1 MNWLWKLAAGLG
13 ALVLL
18 ILIASV
24 FMDEPLRVYLEHKI
38 NQSLNGYTVR
48 IATLHFHPIGFA
60 LDLENLVL
68 VRDEQP
74 DLPIA
79 NIPKWTAHVDWEAL
93 LSGRLV
99 NDQYIQRPTF
109 RITRTLAKQEA
120 RDQVPVA
127 ERGWQEAVESI
138 YPFKINQVRI
148 VDADLTY
155 LDEAHPARP
164 LRFHHVNVHA
174 SNIRNVHSRDQQY
187 PSELL
192 LDGVLFDSGRI
203 RADGKA
209 DFLAE
214 PYMGIKADILADHV
228 ALGSL
233 IPIIGR
239 YNVQLSGGTMSG
251 DGFVEYAPAV
261 KVVELK
267 QLTIDGLHV
276 DYVHAKQTEKAE
288 KERAAATAE
297 TTQKIHANEDSHV
310 RIGQIKIV
318 NSEVGFVNEATTP
331 TYRLYL
337 TDAEIDLENYSNQF
351 RDGATS
357 IRLRGKFMGTG
368 ATDVR
373 GIVRPEH
380 ESPDIELKVKIDDT
394 QVRPM
399 NNLLRAYGDFDVA
412 AGRFSV
418 YSEMDIDHG
427 TITGYVKPLV
437 KDLDVYD
444 TQQDRDKDLWHKVYE
459 GVIEDVAALLR
470 NTSRKEVAPKADISG
485 QIKDPEPDTLQ
496 VVVRLIE
503 NAFIEATLPGFKHEA
518 GITQQTDQHG

>member
-1 MNWLWKLAAGLG
+1 MKRFWKLAAGLG

-18 ILIASV
+18 IMIASV

-48 IATLHFHPIGFA
+48 IETLHFHPIGFA

-68 VRDEQP
+68 VRNEQP
-74 DLPIA
+74 DLPVA
-79 NIPKWTAHVDWEAL
+79 SIPKWTAHVDWGAL

-99 NDQYIQRPTF
+99 NDQYIERPTF
-109 RITRTLAKQEA
+109 RITRRLAKQEA

-148 VDADLTY
+148 EGADLTY

-164 LRFHHVNVHA
+164 LRFHHVNVYA

-187 PSELL
+187 PSELF

-203 RADGKA
+203 RADGNA

-233 IPIIGR
+233 IPITGR
-239 YNVQLSGGTMSG
+239 YNLQLSGGLMSAE
-251 DGFVEYAPAV
+251 GFVEYAPAV
-261 KVVELK
+261 RVVELK
-267 QLTIDGLHV
+267 RLTIDGLHV
-276 DYVHAKQTEKAE
+276 DYVHAKRTEKAE
-288 KERAAATAE
+288 KERAVATAE
-297 TTQKIHANEDSHV
+297 TTQKIHANEDTHV
-310 RIGQIKIV
+310 RIDQIKIV
-318 NSEVGFVNEATTP
+318 NSEVGFVNEGTAP

-337 TDAEIDLENYSNQF
+337 TNAEIDLENYSNQF
-351 RDGATS
+351 RDGAAS
-357 IRLRGKFMGTG
+357 FNLKGKFMGTG
-368 ATDVR
+368 GTDIT
-373 GIVRPEH
+373 GILRPDTA
-380 ESPDIELKVKIDDT
+380 SPDFELRVKIADT

-399 NNLLRAYGDFDVA
+399 NNLLRAYGDFDVV
-412 AGRFSV
+412 AGQFSV
-418 YSEMDIDHG
+418 YSEMAIDHG
-427 TITGYVKPLV
+427 TITGYVKPLI

-444 TQQDRDKDLWHKVYE
+444 TQQDRDKDLGHKLYE
-459 GVIEDVAALLR
+459 GVIEDAAALLR
-470 NTSRKEVAPKADISG
+470 NAPRNEVATKAEISG
-485 QIKDPEPDTLQ
+485 QTKDPQTDTLE
-496 VVVRLIE
+496 VVVRLIQ
-503 NAFIEATLPGFKHEA
+503 NAFVEAILPGFERDA
-518 GITQQTDQHG
+518 GANEQTDQHG

>member
-18 ILIASV
+18 IVIASV
-24 FMDEPLRVYLEHKI
+24 FMDEPLRVYLERKI
-38 NQSLNGYTVR
+38 NKSLQGYSVR

-60 LDLENLVL
+60 LDLQNLVL
-68 VRDEQP
+68 VRNEQP
-74 DLPIA
+74 DLPVA
-79 NIPKWTAHVDWEAL
+79 NIPKWTARVDWEAL

-99 NDQYIQRPTF
+99 NDQYIERPTF
-109 RITRTLAKQEA
+109 RITRTLAKQETQ
-120 RDQVPVA
+120 DEVPVA

-155 LDEAHPARP
+155 LDEAIPARP
-164 LRFHHVNVHA
+164 LRFHHVNVYA
-174 SNIRNVHSRDQQY
+174 TNIRNVYSRDQQY
-187 PSELL
+187 PSELF
-192 LDGVLFDSGRI
+192 LDGVLFDAGRI
-203 RADGKA
+203 RVDGYA

-214 PYMGIKADILADHV
+214 PYMAIKADILVDRV
-228 ALGSL
+228 PLGSL
-233 IPIIGR
+233 IPITGR
-239 YNVQLSGGTMSG
+239 YNVQLNGGTMSAE
-251 DGFVEYAPAV
+251 GFVEYAPAV
-261 KVVELK
+261 RVVELK
-267 QLTIDGLHV
+267 RLTINGMHV
-276 DYVHAKQTEKAE
+276 DYVHATQTKKAE
-288 KERAAATAE
+288 KERAVATAE

-351 RDGATS
+351 RDGPALFN
-357 IRLRGKFMGTG
+357 LRGKFMGTG
-368 ATDVR
+368 GTDIT
-373 GIVRPEH
+373 GILRPDTA
-380 ESPDIELKVKIDDT
+380 SPEFELQVKIADT

-399 NNLLRAYGDFDVA
+399 NNLLRAYGDFDVV
-412 AGRFSV
+412 AGQFSV

-444 TQQDRDKDLWHKVYE
+444 TQQDRDKDLWHKLYE
-459 GVIEDVAALLR
+459 GVIEDVAAFLR
-470 NTSRKEVAPKADISG
+470 NAPRKEVATKADISG
-485 QIKDPEPDTLQ
+485 QIKDPHTDTLQ

-503 NAFIEATLPGFKHEA
+503 NAFFEAIHPGFERPA
-518 GITQQTDQHG
+518 GEDQNTNQHG

>member
-1 MNWLWKLAAGLG
+1 MKRFWKLAAGLG
-13 ALVLL
+13 GLVLL
-18 ILIASV
+18 IMIASV

-38 NQSLNGYTVR
+38 NKSLNGYSVR
-48 IATLHFHPIGFA
+48 IETLHFHPIGFA

-68 VRDEQP
+68 VRTEQP
-74 DLPIA
+74 DLPVA
-79 NIPKWTAHVDWEAL
+79 NIPKWTARVDWEAL

-99 NDQYIQRPTF
+99 NDQYIERPTF

-127 ERGWQEAVESI
+127 ERGWQEAVENI

-148 VDADLTY
+148 EDADLTY

-164 LRFHHVNVHA
+164 LRLHHVNVYA

-187 PSELL
+187 PSELF
-192 LDGVLFDSGRI
+192 LDGVLFDAGRI
-203 RADGKA
+203 RVDGNA

-214 PYMGIKADILADHV
+214 PSMGIKADILADHV

-239 YNVQLSGGTMSG
+239 YNVQLSGGTLSAE
-251 DGFVEYAPAV
+251 GFVEYAPAV
-261 KVVELK
+261 RIVELK
-267 QLTIDGLHV
+267 RLTIDGLHV

-288 KERAAATAE
+288 KERAVATAE
-297 TTQKIHANEDSHV
+297 TTQKIHANEDTHV
-310 RIGQIKIV
+310 RVDQINIV
-318 NSEVGFVNEATTP
+318 NSEVGFVNEATAP

-351 RDGATS
+351 RDGPAFFN
-357 IRLRGKFMGTG
+357 LRGKFMGTG
-368 ATDVR
+368 GTDIT
-373 GIVRPEH
+373 GILRPDTA
-380 ESPDIELKVKIDDT
+380 SPEFELQVKIADT

-399 NNLLRAYGDFDVA
+399 NNLLRAYGDFDVV

-418 YSEMDIDHG
+418 YSEMEIDHG
-427 TITGYVKPLV
+427 TITGYVKPLF

-444 TQQDRDKDLWHKVYE
+444 TQQDRDKDLWHKLYE
-459 GVIEDVAALLR
+459 GVIEDVAAFLK
-470 NTSRKEVAPKADISG
+470 NTPRKEVATKADISG
-485 QIKDPEPDTLQ
+485 EIKDPQTDTLQ

-503 NAFIEATLPGFKHEA
+503 NAFFEAILPGFERPEGANQH
-518 GITQQTDQHG
+518 IDQHG